1 MSAVG
6 HKRPGRLVHAM
17 SALRPKADIDWV
29 DASGLAGLNRGA
41 LGSNGPPGTARC
53 GANSWFAGLA
63 RAVLLFAV
71 VATSA
76 FSEKARAAGAAYV
89 VDTADVS
96 EPGACKVESWV
107 STASNHDFF
116 AATTP
121 TCVVDVFRPMELS
134 SELIRTRADAE
145 WVSGIAPKIKTN
157 LVPTAIGSWAI
168 AISGLTA
175 FRSHQPA
182 GCRNVRHN
190 PCATLRL
197 SNVLRINLNAG
208 WEWDRIAGQQ
218 YATYGAGVD
227 WRTPDNVWTLT
238 AEVFGQLGAR
248 QNAVGVTEPRF
259 QVGLRWRPIDDFNVD
274 LIYGWN
280 GYGENANWITLAT
293 VVRFH
298 VGK

>member
-1 MSAVG
+1 MW
-6 HKRPGRLVHAM
+6 GRVLF
-17 SALRPKADIDWV
+17 
-29 DASGLAGLNRGA
+29 
-41 LGSNGPPGTARC
+41 T
-53 GANSWFAGLA
+53 GLA

-71 VATSA
+71 AATSA

-145 WVSGIAPKIKTN
+145 WVSGIAPKIKSN
-157 LVPTAIGSWAI
+157 LVPTAIGSWGI
-168 AISGLTA
+168 AISGLAA
-175 FRSHQPA
+175 FDLTNQQAVALFATIP
-182 GCRNVRHN
+182 
-190 PCATLRL
+190 ATLRL
-197 SNVLRINLNAG
+197 SNVLRINLNVG
-208 WEWDRIAGQQ
+208 WEWDRIAGQH

-238 AEVFGQLGAR
+238 AEVFGQIGAR
-248 QNAVGVTEPRF
+248 QDAVGVTEPRF
-259 QVGLRWRPIDDFNVD
+259 QVGLRWRPIDDFNID
-274 LIYGWN
+274 LIYGRN
-280 GYGENANWITLAT
+280 VYGENANWITLAT

>member
-1 MSAVG
+1 M
-6 HKRPGRLVHAM
+6 
-17 SALRPKADIDWV
+17 
-29 DASGLAGLNRGA
+29 
-41 LGSNGPPGTARC
+41 
-53 GANSWFAGLA
+53 FAGLA

-157 LVPTAIGSWAI
+157 LVPTAIGSWGI
-168 AISGLTA
+168 AISGLAA
-175 FRSHQPA
+175 FDLTNQQAVAMFATIP
-182 GCRNVRHN
+182 
-190 PCATLRL
+190 ATLRL
-197 SNVLRINLNAG
+197 SNVLRINLN
-208 WEWDRIAGQQ
+208 
-218 YATYGAGVD
+218 
-227 WRTPDNVWTLT
+227 
-238 AEVFGQLGAR
+238 
-248 QNAVGVTEPRF
+248 
-259 QVGLRWRPIDDFNVD
+259 
-274 LIYGWN
+274 
-280 GYGENANWITLAT
+280 
-293 VVRFH
+293 
-298 VGK
+298 